1 MSAFTTLKQE
11 AFEANQAL
19 VCRGLV
25 IETFGNASAFDRER
39 GVCAIKPSGLAYERM
54 EPDSMVLVDLE
65 GNVVEG
71 DLNPSS
77 DTKTHLELY
86 RAFPDIG
93 GVAHTH
99 STYATAW
106 AQAMRPIPILGT
118 THADYLAQEIPCT
131 EVMSEELIQ
140 GDYETATGLQIVEA
154 FAKLSPGEIPMV
166 LVACHGPFSWGASAG
181 EAVHHSVVLE
191 ELARMAYLTLQID
204 PDTPSL
210 NPALIQ
216 KHHRR
221 KHGDDAYYGQS

>member
-1 MSAFTTLKQE
+1 MSAYTTLKEE
-11 AFEANQAL
+11 AWEANQAL
-19 VCRGLV
+19 VRHGLV

-39 GVCAIKPSGLAYERM
+39 GVCAIKPSGLAYEAM
-54 EPDSMVLVDLE
+54 GPDTIVLVDLE
-65 GNVVEG
+65 GGVVEG

-86 RAFPDIG
+86 RSFPGIG

-106 AQAMRPIPILGT
+106 AQAMKAIPILGT

-131 EVMSEELIQ
+131 EVMSEALIQ

-154 FAKLSPGEIPMV
+154 FAELSADEIPMV
-166 LVACHGPFSWGASAG
+166 LVACHGPFSWGASAR

-191 ELARMAYLTLQID
+191 ELARMAYLTLRID

-210 NPALIQ
+210 KPALIQ
-216 KHHRR
+216 KHYRR